1 MLDIIN
7 YGYDPTLEPI
17 PEGIEVARVAAV
29 YKERYELICRYGLI
43 YGRLKSSVYYDKNEE
58 FPTTGDFVWIQYNP
72 SVDSVIIK
80 TLERKSF
87 FSRLDP
93 IPGKGMQAVAANFDY
108 VFILTS
114 LNRDF
119 NLKRLE
125 RYLALSWQSGGIPV
139 ILLTKSDLIEDPSEY
154 VKQVEKTA
162 KNVLVHTISV
172 KTGYGLQDLSE
183 YLKPRK
189 TVVLLGSSG
198 VGKSSLINALAGSE
212 IMKVN
217 EIREDDAR
225 GRHTTTKRQLIPLSC
240 GAMIIDT
247 PGMRSV
253 GMQDTEQGLGE
264 AFSDVEEYFG
274 KCRFKDC
281 KHSKEPGCA
290 IKAALQNGELSL
302 ERWNS
307 YLQLKRESEYSEDPF
322 EYLKKKKEK
331 FKTIAKINKEKYKG
345 RIE

>member
-72 SVDSVIIK
+72 SGDSVIIK

-93 IPGKGMQAVAANFDY
+93 IPGKGMQA
-108 VFILTS
+108 
-114 LNRDF
+114 
-119 NLKRLE
+119 
-125 RYLALSWQSGGIPV
+125 V

>member
-1 MLDIIN
+1 
-7 YGYDPTLEPI
+7 
-17 PEGIEVARVAAV
+17 
-29 YKERYELICRYGLI
+29 
-43 YGRLKSSVYYDKNEE
+43 
-58 FPTTGDFVWIQYNP
+58 
-72 SVDSVIIK
+72 
-80 TLERKSF
+80 
-87 FSRLDP
+87 
-93 IPGKGMQAVAANFDY
+93 
-108 VFILTS
+108 
-114 LNRDF
+114 
-119 NLKRLE
+119 
-125 RYLALSWQSGGIPV
+125 
-139 ILLTKSDLIEDPSEY
+139 
-154 VKQVEKTA
+154 
-162 KNVLVHTISV
+162 VLVHTISV